1 MEKVAAKKIAEAEN
15 KVALEQEKAAE
26 EIEEANKLVEKA
38 QEEEADAK
46 AIINIQNKKK
56 AG

>member
-1 MEKVAAKKIAEAEN
+1 MEKAAAKKIAEAEN

-26 EIEEANKLVEKA
+26 EIEAANKLVSQA

-46 AIINIQNKKK
+46 AIINI
-56 AG
+56 